1 MKKEIL
7 SNEEEKKLTVDEI
20 FKKFESADS
29 GISESSVK
37 ERIKLYGYNEIEEK
51 RINPFIKILSYF
63 WGPIPWMIE
72 FAAILSAIIQHWED
86 FWIIFALLLLNAI
99 VGFWQEYKADD
110 AISLLKQ
117 RLALN
122 ARVKRNGKWNS
133 IAARELVPGDVV
145 RIRLGDVV
153 PADIKLFSGEY
164 VSIDESALTGES
176 LPVEKHK
183 SDMAYSGSIVKQGE
197 MDGVITAT
205 GLNTFFGKTAKLV
218 EEAKTISHFQKAIIK
233 ISHYLIVLAAFII
246 SIIFLVSFYRHE
258 PFLDTL
264 QFGLVLTIAAIPVA
278 LPAVLSVTMA
288 VGASYL
294 AKKKAIVSKLVAIE
308 EMAGMDIL
316 CSDKTG
322 TITKNQLT
330 LADIKSFKNFSP
342 DDVLL
347 FASLAS
353 REEDKDPIDSAIIQK
368 AKSVGTLADKL
379 SSYQI
384 KEFKPFDPVIKRCEV
399 TVADKNNKIF
409 KITKGA
415 PQVILAL
422 LENSDKEKTSEL
434 INKQVD
440 EFALNGFRTLGAART
455 NDQGKWEYVG
465 LVPLFDP
472 PRDDSAETIKAA
484 LDLGVKV
491 KMITGDHTAIAKQIA
506 KKVNLKTNIQEASA
520 FIDKPEKEAIKI
532 IETSDGFAQ
541 VFPEH
546 KYKIVELLQETKHIV
561 GMTGDGVNDS
571 PALKKS

>member
-164 VSIDESALTGES
+164 ISIDESALTGES

-322 TITKNQLT
+322 TITKNELT

-368 AKSVGTLADKL
+368 AKSVDTLADKL

-422 LENSDKEKTSEL
+422 LENSEQEKTSEL

-541 VFPEH
+541 V
-546 KYKIVELLQETKHIV
+546 YL
-561 GMTGDGVNDS
+561 
-571 PALKKS
+571 